1 MQESKI
7 SVSREILN
15 FLTGVYYEKG
25 KEDIASRKERIFDRA
40 FYLAYKD
47 MATHTVAYYRE
58 EYEKYIQGE
67 SRRCAENRK
76 KVREAIKNYIKKWFI
91 KEETEDYSLTELFD
105 INPEDF
111 DKWHRNLCEEI
122 VTIQCSAEDLEAKD
136 KTKNTVDISRLL
148 CHTDKNIK
156 GVFTYGQAQKL
167 VNMML
172 KYLYIYYQCEGW
184 NELDDLCEK
193 FHVPIDSYVLK
204 AFSQKDRFEG
214 KAWSKFTDY
223 EKEYMACQK
232 QIENFAAE
240 KGYPNAFKWELAEW
254 PFGMNI

>member
-76 KVREAIKNYIKKWFI
+76 KVREAIKKLHKKVVH
-91 KEETEDYSLTELFD
+91 KRRNRRLFAD
-105 INPEDF
+105 GTF
-111 DKWHRNLCEEI
+111 RYK
-122 VTIQCSAEDLEAKD
+122 S
-136 KTKNTVDISRLL
+136 
-148 CHTDKNIK
+148 
-156 GVFTYGQAQKL
+156 GGF
-167 VNMML
+167 
-172 KYLYIYYQCEGW
+172 
-184 NELDDLCEK
+184 
-193 FHVPIDSYVLK
+193 
-204 AFSQKDRFEG
+204 
-214 KAWSKFTDY
+214 
-223 EKEYMACQK
+223 
-232 QIENFAAE
+232 
-240 KGYPNAFKWELAEW
+240 
-254 PFGMNI
+254 